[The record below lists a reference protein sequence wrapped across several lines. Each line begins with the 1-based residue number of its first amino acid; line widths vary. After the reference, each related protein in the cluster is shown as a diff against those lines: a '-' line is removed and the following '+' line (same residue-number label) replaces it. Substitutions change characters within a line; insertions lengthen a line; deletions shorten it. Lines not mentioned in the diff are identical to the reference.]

1 MPNPTKEW
9 ICYQKLK
16 RKAPPDD
23 QREHSPRPLFPQ
35 HAIPTH
41 QSEHLE
47 AFGTHRVNTVLQNPA
62 DAQRTQLRPPARGTK
77 WPWGGLPASCSGD
90 VSPQRGRKHCP
101 TENAKPEHC
110 ALTSK
115 SDHTRGLF
123 LPKRKSFCCSVK
135 AVYAKKTFSW
145 NFWGRGS
152 SIKSTLKGVLFW
164 NISYQTT
171 PSDFWAALL
180 RRSKVS
186 ILHSHPLSRCTVL
199 HLLACR
205 APNKG
210 AKKKSTFLK
219 TTVQS
224 RIWLQIQPG
233 TAHWLCSTSKDCF
246 DTEPQDFIQ
255 LSPGLLLTA
264 AGKQHKVLCTFWD
277 L

>member
-135 AVYAKKTFSW
+135 AVYAKK
-145 NFWGRGS
+145 N
-152 SIKSTLKGVLFW
+152 IQLKLLRKGEL
-164 NISYQTT
+164 NKKYLERC
-171 PSDFWAALL
+171 ALL
-180 RRSKVS
+180 K
-186 ILHSHPLSRCTVL
+186 H
-199 HLLACR
+199 
-205 APNKG
+205 
-210 AKKKSTFLK
+210 
-219 TTVQS
+219 
-224 RIWLQIQPG
+224 
-233 TAHWLCSTSKDCF
+233 
-246 DTEPQDFIQ
+246 Q
-255 LSPGLLLTA
+255 LSNHAVRFLSSST
-264 AGKQHKVLCTFWD
+264 
-277 L
+277 

>member
-90 VSPQRGRKHCP
+90 VPPQRGRKHCP

-135 AVYAKKTFSW
+135 AVYAKKTFS
-145 NFWGRGS
+145 
-152 SIKSTLKGVLFW
+152 
-164 NISYQTT
+164 
-171 PSDFWAALL
+171 
-180 RRSKVS
+180 
-186 ILHSHPLSRCTVL
+186 
-199 HLLACR
+199 
-205 APNKG
+205 
-210 AKKKSTFLK
+210 
-219 TTVQS
+219 
-224 RIWLQIQPG
+224 
-233 TAHWLCSTSKDCF
+233 
-246 DTEPQDFIQ
+246 
-255 LSPGLLLTA
+255 
-264 AGKQHKVLCTFWD
+264 
-277 L
+277 